1 MLHLEIG
8 KWIKKERKNRG
19 YTQEKFANL
28 LGVSQGLISVWE
40 SNQSVP
46 GYLRLKEIS
55 TALNTQIPFTIFG
68 GVVMERLSLY
78 QLPNADSIKTF
89 DGKTY
94 ELKGFLGIE
103 VTSGEVQ
110 HVSDLYY
117 RTRSVVKDKKLVA
130 KRKNVED
137 ELKKVAGKKVK
148 ER

>member
-55 TALNTQIPFTIFG
+55 KALNTQIPFTIFG

-148 ER
+148 KR